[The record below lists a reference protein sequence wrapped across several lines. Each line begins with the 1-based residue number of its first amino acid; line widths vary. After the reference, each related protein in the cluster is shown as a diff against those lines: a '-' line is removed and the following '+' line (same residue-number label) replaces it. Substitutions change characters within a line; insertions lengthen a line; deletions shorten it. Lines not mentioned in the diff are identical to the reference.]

1 MRSSFDSKATTLGR
15 NRRLK
20 RKTNHVAKLSQ
31 EFRVGT
37 LVVVGIALLILG
49 VNFLKGFNPFRSSQ
63 VYYAEYAKI
72 DGLAVSNPVLVNGFK
87 VGQVTAVKFA
97 PTGSGQLIVAFE
109 LEQENLLLPK
119 DTKARIFSSDLFGTK
134 AIELLAG
141 ESDELAVP
149 GDTLIPDIE
158 MGIADAVRVEL
169 MPLKNKTDQL
179 IDGVDDILENL
190 KAVFEADATL
200 GLPTAFESIQR
211 TVESLEQTSL
221 KLDGMVA
228 ENRAT
233 LNSILNNV
241 DAVTTTLKD
250 HNDELANVMENF
262 SEISDS
268 LAAVNFAQTL
278 ANVDKVL
285 ADFASIS
292 GKIERGEG
300 SLGMLIQSDSLH
312 AGLVQTNQELQYLL
326 NDLYLNP
333 WRYVKVSIFSKKN
346 DKKLSEKEMKR
357 LREMIDEQIE
367 ARDADE

>member
-1 MRSSFDSKATTLGR
+1 
-15 NRRLK
+15 
-20 RKTNHVAKLSQ
+20 
-31 EFRVGT
+31 VGT

-63 VYYAEYAKI
+63 VYYAQYAKI
-72 DGLAVSNPVLVNGFK
+72 DGLAISNPVLVNGFK
-87 VGQVTAVKFA
+87 VGQVTSVAFT
-97 PTGSGQLIVAFE
+97 PEGSGELIVAFE
-109 LEQENLLLPK
+109 IDQEGLRVTS

-134 AIELLAG
+134 AIDLIQG
-141 ESDELAVP
+141 ESETMAAP
-149 GDTLIPDIE
+149 GDTLLDEIE

-228 ENRAT
+228 ENRAA
-233 LNSILNNV
+233 LNSIFKNV
-241 DAVTTTLKD
+241 ESVTTTLRN
-250 HNDELANVMENF
+250 HNDDLANVMANF
-262 SEISDS
+262 SDISDS
-268 LAAVNFAQTL
+268 LAAVNFATTL
-278 ANVDKVL
+278 NNVDKVL
-285 ADFASIS
+285 SDFAAIS
-292 GKIERGEG
+292 GRIERGEG

-312 AGLVQTNQELQYLL
+312 DGLMQTNQELQYLL

-333 WRYVKVSIFSKKN
+333 WRYVKVSVFSKKN
-346 DKKLSEKEMKR
+346 DKKLSDKEMKR
-357 LREMIDEQIE
+357 LRDLIDEQIE
-367 ARDADE
+367 AQKTEN